1 MENISSELEVSE
13 SLKGFHS
20 LFSISLAMRNEGIVL
35 PILNDD
41 HLPIGS

>member
-20 LFSISLAMRNEGIVL
+20 LFSISLAMRNEGI
-35 PILNDD
+35 LNDD